1 MTTEEYLFGD
11 SDLAARRLAVLAEG
25 FAASSRAFMV
35 DASERGLPLAVDL
48 GCGPGTTTHLLA
60 DALEC
65 DRAVGLDNAEHF
77 ITLAEKTATPNVS
90 FRRHDV
96 TTVPFPDGLCDL
108 IYARFLLTHLPGP
121 EALVAKWATQ
131 LRPGGRLL
139 LEEAVSIDTTSAVF
153 STYLTIAEAML
164 TDRGHDLYVG
174 RVLDT
179 MALPGALAKR
189 ASRVARVA
197 LTNSL
202 AAKLFWMNMQTWKH
216 HAFVREN
223 YSPTA
228 IQQVERGLAD
238 LAATPTEEK
247 DIEWRLLQLV
257 LERKD

>member
-1 MTTEEYLFGD
+1 
-11 SDLAARRLAVLAEG
+11 
-25 FAASSRAFMV
+25 
-35 DASERGLPLAVDL
+35 
-48 GCGPGTTTHLLA
+48 
-60 DALEC
+60 
-65 DRAVGLDNAEHF
+65 
-77 ITLAEKTATPNVS
+77 
-90 FRRHDV
+90 
-96 TTVPFPDGLCDL
+96 
-108 IYARFLLTHLPGP
+108 
-121 EALVAKWATQ
+121 
-131 LRPGGRLL
+131 
-139 LEEAVSIDTTSAVF
+139 VSIDTTSAVF